1 LILSQNPIYEANE
14 MVFLKTH
21 YYGGIKKYQWVTI
34 PLSMHGVIIRKD
46 GSSVE
51 L

>member
-1 LILSQNPIYEANE
+1 
-14 MVFLKTH
+14 MVFLKHIITR
-21 YYGGIKKYQWVTI
+21 YKKYQWVTI

-51 L
+51 IVIGEDEMIQCLQ

>member
-1 LILSQNPIYEANE
+1 

-51 L
+51 IVIGEDEMIQCLQ